1 MKAVGYIRVSTQE
14 QVSEGASMD
23 AQRAKIEAW
32 CLANDYELTAI
43 YEDAG
48 ISGIRSDRAGL
59 MKALESAT
67 SGCALVVYSLSRL
80 TRGTKDM
87 LQLAEH
93 LEKQNIDL
101 VSLTEKIDTTTA
113 AGKMVFR
120 MLAVLNEFERD
131 QISERTIAAL
141 SHKKAKGEKYGPV
154 PFGYKEV
161 QGRLVEVEKESA
173 IVAEIL
179 VLREQ
184 GHTLAGIAGQLNTR
198 GIKSKRGG
206 KWYASSVSYLIN
218 RQAA

>member
-1 MKAVGYIRVSTQE
+1 MKAVGYIRVSTQK
-14 QVSEGASMD
+14 QVSEGVSMD

-48 ISGIRSDRAGL
+48 ISGSRSDREGL
-59 MKALESAT
+59 QKAIQAT
-67 SGCALVVYSLSRL
+67 GSGDAIVFYSLSRFV
-80 TRGTKDM
+80 RGTKDT
-87 LQLAEH
+87 LQLAET
-93 LEKQNIDL
+93 LKKRGTKMI
-101 VSLTEKIDTTTA
+101 SLTENLDTVTA
-113 AGKMVFR
+113 AGKMLFTIMAGV
-120 MLAVLNEFERD
+120 NEFERNI
-131 QISERTIAAL
+131 ISERTIAAL

-161 QGRLVEVEKESA
+161 QGRLIEVEKESA

-206 KWYASSVSYLIN
+206 RWYASSVSYLIN